1 MYIKCMHIRTCSC
14 TNEAVRFIRFTM
26 TTSGTPGYQSAPPR
40 RIRLSP
46 WTTEEELHLAGK
58 EGMVSNSLK

>member
-1 MYIKCMHIRTCSC
+1 
-14 TNEAVRFIRFTM
+14 M

-58 EGMVSNSLK
+58 EGMVSNSLKYTVKS